1 MSDYKSNFEMKLAYH
16 TAPSLYGIKASS
28 LMKIKKDEYNEYLKG
43 RTYTE
48 LSLSG
53 IKIRIVYEDKNS
65 VLVLVYNENLLEK
78 HINKY
83 EVREYLNLYGY
94 KCCKSVSEC
103 LEKLSSRI
111 KNENNF
117 PHEIGIFL
125 GYPIEDV
132 DGFIKNKGKKF
143 KMCGFWKVYSD
154 EEKTERTFRTYRNC
168 RAYLCNKISNG
179 ADICEALGIL

>member
-65 VLVLVYNENLLEK
+65 VLVYNENLLEK

>member
-78 HINKY
+78 HINI
-83 EVREYLNLYGY
+83 
-94 KCCKSVSEC
+94 KCVNILIYMDINVVKAFRNA
-103 LEKLSSRI
+103 L
-111 KNENNF
+111 KNFHQE
-117 PHEIGIFL
+117 
-125 GYPIEDV
+125 
-132 DGFIKNKGKKF
+132 
-143 KMCGFWKVYSD
+143 
-154 EEKTERTFRTYRNC
+154 
-168 RAYLCNKISNG
+168 
-179 ADICEALGIL
+179 

>member
-65 VLVLVYNENLLEK
+65 VLVYNENLLEK

-154 EEKTERTFRTYRNC
+154 EEKAERTFRTYRNC

>member
-132 DGFIKNKGKKF
+132 DGFIKN
-143 KMCGFWKVYSD
+143 
-154 EEKTERTFRTYRNC
+154 
-168 RAYLCNKISNG
+168 
-179 ADICEALGIL
+179 

>member
-78 HINKY
+78 HIDKY

-154 EEKTERTFRTYRNC
+154 EEKAERTFRTDRNC